1 MEGALAGFI
10 NTLQELRDILLFRRL
25 IGTELLIGVYY
36 LGAVVAPV
44 AAWQIV
50 RRLLPFVRPADGTHG
65 WDGQGPA
72 PVDPGV
78 RRRLWAVAI
87 VVFLLLEVLW
97 RLAFEFG
104 IAYFQIRD
112 ALTRP

>member
-1 MEGALAGFI
+1 MEGALAGFV

-25 IGTELLIGVYY
+25 IGTELLIGIYY
-36 LGAVVAPV
+36 LGAVGAPMV
-44 AAWQIV
+44 AWQIA
-50 RRLLPFVRPADGTHG
+50 RRLRPLVRPADGAHG
-65 WDGQGPA
+65 WNGQGPT

-78 RRRLWAVAI
+78 RRRLWALAI
-87 VVFLLLEVLW
+87 AVLLLLEILW